1 MKKHEMHGMYYTKIY
16 HTWEIMKRRCY
27 RKNYVDYHRYG
38 GRGIEVCDEWKNS
51 FLAFYKDM
59 GERPKGKTLDRINND
74 KGYSQENCKWS
85 TPREQANNRRNN
97 RFLTHKGKTLTVAQ
111 WARKLGVKDGILR
124 YRLRKN
130 WAIEE
135 VLKK

>member
-1 MKKHEMHGMYYTKIY
+1 
-16 HTWEIMKRRCY
+16 MKRRCY